1 MKSINLLYT
10 LHIAPSR
17 PMPLTQIIPLRAYRH
32 LLLPLLVLGISA
44 QAMGQGCSDAGVCT
58 AGPIGEV
65 TVHTDSSTTAEP
77 RHFARLT
84 FSYAIGER
92 STTILQVVPEVSIGA
107 TERLSFQLK
116 VPTISVSGD
125 LGSNSGLGD
134 PVLTSSYQFIKKD
147 HERLDGL
154 VGVKL
159 NSGDATALR
168 DGRPL
173 PMPYQTSLG
182 TTDLLL
188 GISYKW
194 KRFSGALA
202 YQHVLVQDNRNGFFR
217 SAWAGSA
224 DSTAAAGYFASLL
237 LERANDAVVRAQYAV
252 PVGKLILQP
261 GLLAIMHL
269 GEDTQ
274 LNTADLAQRVAI
286 TGSDGLTLNLTVDA
300 RYKLSDSWAIEAA
313 FGSPLVVR
321 EVRPDGLTRA
331 MVLNLGLRYSF

>member
-1 MKSINLLYT
+1 
-10 LHIAPSR
+10 
-17 PMPLTQIIPLRAYRH
+17 MPLNTMRSKNVLRPICITA
-32 LLLPLLVLGISA
+32 LLIGPLLDV
-44 QAMGQGCSDAGVCT
+44 QGQGCSDAGVCT

-65 TVHTDSSTTAEP
+65 TLHTDSSTTAEP

-84 FSYAIGER
+84 FSYALGER

-134 PVLTSSYQFIKKD
+134 PVLTASYQFIKKD
-147 HERLDGL
+147 QERLDGL

-159 NSGDATALR
+159 NSGDANAQL

-188 GISYKW
+188 GISYRW
-194 KRFSGALA
+194 KRWSAAVA

-217 SAWAGSA
+217 SAWTGSA
-224 DSTAAAGYFASLL
+224 DSTAAASYFGSLL

-252 PVGKLILQP
+252 PVGRLILQP

-274 LNTADLAQRVAI
+274 LNAADLRQRVAI
-286 TGSDGLTLNLTVDA
+286 ASSEGLTLNLTVDA
-300 RYKLSDSWAIEAA
+300 RYKLSDTWAIEAA
-313 FGSPLVVR
+313 YGSPLVVR